1 MRQAPF
7 WLLGVGGVGATLLE
21 MLLDD
26 AVSARIAGRAGMEF
40 MPLLLADSRGYLAAP
55 AGLGRDQALAALAC
69 KRRGGSLLD
78 LPGARPLGAP
88 AEALAA
94 LGALAGTI
102 GVDATAAETTAPA
115 LLAALEAGGCV
126 AISNKRPL
134 TGSLA
139 QFQALTR
146 TRRLRHEATVG
157 AGLPVI
163 STLTGLLDTGDEIT
177 AIQGCFSGTLGFVC
191 SALNRGEPYSRAVL
205 QAVEAGYAE
214 PDPREDLCGLD
225 VARKA
230 LILSRL
236 CGRRLELADLQVKP
250 MIPARLEGLTREEF
264 LRRLPEADA
273 EMSALVTDAA
283 RRGRVLAYVAD
294 LTTATPTIGLQAVD
308 VKTPVG
314 GLSGTDNIVLFS
326 TRRYN
331 QTPLVVR
338 GPGAG
343 RAVTAAGILSD
354 MIALAREEPCHD

>member
-1 MRQAPF
+1 
-7 WLLGVGGVGATLLE
+7 VGATLLE

-26 AVSARIAGRAGMEF
+26 AVSKRIADRAGVQFVPIM
-40 MPLLLADSRGYLAAP
+40 LADSRGYLVEP
-55 AGLGRDQALAALAC
+55 AGLSPAAAMQAVAC
-69 KRRGGSLLD
+69 KRGRGSLLD
-78 LPGARPLGAP
+78 LPGARPMGAP
-88 AEALAA
+88 DDAVAALAA
-94 LGALAGTI
+94 LRPLQGTL

-115 LLAALEAGGCV
+115 LLAALDAGGCV

-134 TGSLA
+134 TGSLD

-157 AGLPVI
+157 AGLPII
-163 STLTGLLDTGDEIT
+163 STLVSLLDTGDEIT
-177 AIQGCFSGTLGFVC
+177 GVQGCFSGTLGFVC
-191 SALNRGEPYSRAVL
+191 SALNRGEPYSQAVV

-236 CGRRLELADLQVKP
+236 CGRPLELSDLLVKP
-250 MIPARLEGLTREEF
+250 MIPTRLDGLSREEF
-264 LRRLPEADA
+264 MRRLSEADA
-273 EMSALVTDAA
+273 EMSALVADAA

-294 LTTATPTIGLQAVD
+294 LTGATPAIGLQAVD
-308 VKTPVG
+308 AKTPLG
-314 GLSGTDNIVLFS
+314 GLSGTDNIILFS
-326 TRRYN
+326 TTRYN

-354 MIALAREEPCHD
+354 MIALVREELSHD